1 MGALTQERHSGFDKR
16 SGGIV
21 EQTARAI
28 ARHDIIHSSEL
39 EYSDEYVSAC
49 VEETWRSYVPEVKAA
64 ISLRRRA
71 WFRLSCAIG
80 GVYKVGALWVIL
92 HDAGL
97 SIAWKQR
104 EKIDWRA

>member
-1 MGALTQERHSGFDKR
+1 MADLC
-16 SGGIV
+16 GGIV

-80 GVYKVGALWVIL
+80 GIYEFGPLWIIL
-92 HDAGL
+92 HDDGL
-97 SIAWKQR
+97 SIAWKQI
-104 EKIDWRA
+104 EKFDWRA